1 MTKVG
6 IPNSTVLIWTVSF
19 SFSSFDLK
27 NKSTDVQKFELQQM
41 LFNIEDMKKDF
52 QTLDAYKKFD
62 VRMKAMSFFYSR
74 PAIDMTVERPRY
86 LDQELIVGAGETVTD
101 EQKKELYLKY
111 GGDGTN
117 DIDLPLFLD

>member
-1 MTKVG
+1 MPFQKGNKLGSKGRPVG
-6 IPNSTVLIWTVSF
+6 S
-19 SFSSFDLK
+19 K
-27 NKSTDVQKFELQQM
+27 NKATDVQKFELQEM
-41 LFNIEDMKKDF
+41 LFNVEDMKRDF
-52 QTLDAYKKFD
+52 ETLDAYKKFD

-74 PAIDMTVERPRY
+74 PSIDMTIERPRY
-86 LDQELIVGAGETVTD
+86 LDQELIVGAGEVVTD